1 MNPFDHYLAKLAAL
15 LPDDVANDV
24 QAECRS
30 ELEDELD
37 DYLTHHSDTPHEVA
51 MAAVIARR
59 QSPEAVVAAL
69 RDPGRSMIGPLMY
82 PIYRKVIGVQWLLVI
97 VATCAGFLRRGG
109 PDFSAA
115 IRAAWMGLS
124 SSFLIT
130 TIAFTLL
137 ERHGYVSAIPTDL
150 VLRAKLRARRT
161 GSTSQIRNAVRV
173 AIATALVFLADI
185 DPGWLGFPYIHDGVH
200 IIPLFDQASVTRLLP
215 VAHFFIGALIAN
227 QVISTLGYRPW
238 FTPASLTLRGLVLV
252 AALVMLIVTGGP
264 SATAWTGID
273 GLVGSQAHTVA
284 ATASIGA
291 FCLTVVWWGGLI
303 WSALRWVGDVRQH
316 RLTNA

>member
-1 MNPFDHYLAKLAAL
+1 MNPFDHYVAELAAL
-15 LPDDVANDV
+15 LPEDVANDV

-37 DYLTHHSDTPHEVA
+37 DYLAHHSDTPREAA
-51 MAAVIARR
+51 MAAVISRR

-69 RDPGRSMIGPLMY
+69 RGPGRSMIGPLMY
-82 PIYRKVIGVQWLLVI
+82 PIYQKVIGAQWLLVI
-97 VATCAGFLRRGG
+97 VAACAGFLRHGG
-109 PDFSAA
+109 PDLSAA
-115 IRAAWMGLS
+115 IRSTWMGLS

-137 ERHGYVSAIPTDL
+137 ERHGYASAIPTDL
-150 VLRAKLRARRT
+150 VLRTKLRTRRT
-161 GSTSQIRNAVRV
+161 GSASQTRNAVRV

-185 DPGWLGFPYIHDGVH
+185 DQSWLGLPYIHNGLH

-227 QVISTLGYRPW
+227 HVISTLGYRSW
-238 FTPASLTLRGLVLV
+238 VTRASLTLRGLVLV
-252 AALVMLIVTGGP
+252 AALVMLVVTGGP
-264 SATAWTGID
+264 SATAWTGIE
-273 GLVGSQAHTVA
+273 GLGGIQEQAVA

-291 FCLTVVWWGGLI
+291 FCLTIVWWGGLI

-316 RLTNA
+316 RVTKA